1 MIDQRR
7 VLHRAGEPAKR
18 TVMGQPGDIERE
30 IFQALV
36 RMGPC
41 AFEDLVRALPSY
53 SWNQVFAAVDRLSR
67 EGTLRLSHPARCDY
81 QVSIRDV
88 SRPKT
93 RADVSDRR

>member
-1 MIDQRR
+1 M
-7 VLHRAGEPAKR
+7 AK
-18 TVMGQPGDIERE
+18 GGDIEGD

-41 AFEDLVRALPSY
+41 AFDDLVRALPSY

-88 SRPKT
+88 SRPQT
-93 RADVSDRR
+93 RADMSDRK